1 MKTAN
6 RSAKDIEVKPIDG
19 VAARAFVKHWHYSG
33 AVMQQSQLHLGVFLD
48 ARLHGVMQFGP
59 SIDKRKLQ
67 GLVQGTHWNGFLEL
81 NRLAFDEALPR
92 NSESRALGVA
102 FRMIRKQYPHIKW
115 VVSFADA
122 CQCGDGT
129 IYRAAGF
136 DLTAIKRNKTMIR
149 LPDGR
154 IVADKSLNSH
164 PLKNTGWWKQRGAVE
179 LEGFQLRYIY
189 FLDKSY
195 RERLT
200 VPLLP
205 YSAIAEAGAQMYKG
219 KRPTRATGVSN
230 AKAAV
235 QLRPGRS
242 NSAAIG

>member
-19 VAARAFVKHWHYSG
+19 KAARAFVKHWHYSG
-33 AVMQQSQLHLGVFLD
+33 AVMQQSQLHFGVFLD
-48 ARLHGVMQFGP
+48 ARLHGVLQFGP

-92 NSESRALGVA
+92 NSESRALAVC
-102 FRMIRKQYPHIKW
+102 FRLIRKHYPHIKW

-122 CQCGDGT
+122 CRCGDGT

-136 DLTAIKRNKTMIR
+136 DLTAIKKNKTMIR

-164 PLKNTGWWKQRGAVE
+164 PLKNTGWWKRRGAVE

-195 RERLT
+195 REKLT

-205 YSAIAEAGAQMYKG
+205 YSAIAEAGAKMYKG
-219 KRPTRATGVSN
+219 KRPTRATGDSN
-230 AKAAV
+230 VKAAV

-242 NSAAIG
+242 KSAA